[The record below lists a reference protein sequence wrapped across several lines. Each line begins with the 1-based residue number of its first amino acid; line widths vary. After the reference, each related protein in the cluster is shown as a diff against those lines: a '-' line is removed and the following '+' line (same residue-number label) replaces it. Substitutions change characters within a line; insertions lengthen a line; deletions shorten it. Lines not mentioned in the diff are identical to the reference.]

1 MEDYTIVEKYQ
12 QRKNKTIAIR
22 PYFNPSKQNMGL
34 ENYNMSLHDGVYHEE
49 TLACL
54 EMNGV
59 KRYVTGLNEFAP
71 EIKSLPSDEREAK
84 VKQIRK
90 AVSDL
95 EKELNSNV
103 VDPEDK
109 DFWNQLSN
117 EELKHEAILRSIQN
131 TIALSGDFT
140 SGLSNNLLQDV
151 IKTKEWVSSLLVNF
165 SKNPPDRKT
174 AFEAAT
180 QIEKTASEVHY
191 QGVMCQEADS
201 WFIQTLQKLNEFDLD
216 HLVRIERYIQEKNI
230 I

>member
-1 MEDYTIVEKYQ
+1 MKDDFVNNFLSE
-12 QRKNKTIAIR
+12 A
-22 PYFNPSKQNMGL
+22 SSL
-34 ENYNMSLHDGVYHEE
+34 EE
-49 TLACL
+49 
-54 EMNGV
+54 
-59 KRYVTGLNEFAP
+59 RFAD
-71 EIKSLPSDEREAK
+71 IYKFFGKLF
-84 VKQIRK
+84 V
-90 AVSDL
+90 
-95 EKELNSNV
+95 
-103 VDPEDK
+103 EDK